1 MFTEKKFDF
10 LIIGSG
16 LAGLYAANCASKFG
30 NVVLVTKTKLNVSNS
45 YYAQG
50 GIAAVTNSDDSPHLH
65 MKDTFEAGRG
75 LCDFSPVNILVN
87 EGPERIKDL
96 IEMGMQFDT
105 LEGELSRGLE
115 GGHLRRR
122 VLHAGGDSTGK
133 ELIKFLTQK
142 TLDNKNIE
150 VLENQ
155 MVYKLLC
162 QNKQCFGALTYNSS
176 DNTNLKIEAKN
187 TFLAMGGASAIYQRT
202 TNPDTTV
209 GDGIALAYAEGV
221 EVADMEFIQFH
232 PSAFYSEDGNTFL
245 ISEAVRGE
253 GAHLYNKQGERFM
266 LNKHEL
272 ADLAPRD
279 IVARSIFEQMQDN
292 NDDFVYLSLDHLDS
306 NLIQKR
312 FPTLYKKCA
321 DLGVDMCK
329 KVPIAPAA
337 HYMVGGIKT
346 GLNGET
352 NISNLYCFGELAS
365 SGVMGANRLA
375 SNSLLE
381 CLVFGKRAI
390 SHAIHKTNDS
400 IFPEFKTTELHQ
412 NLKLENEFLNQV
424 NKIARLMN
432 NKLGIVRCETDI
444 CNLISTLES
453 IKNNFPFEDNEYY
466 STRMLNL
473 LQVCNL
479 MAKGALQREES
490 RGGHIRSDF
499 EQENEAF
506 WAHSIQTKDK
516 DLRFV
521 LIEKEQ

>member
-1 MFTEKKFDF
+1 MFTKKDFDF

-16 LAGLYAANCASKFG
+16 LAGLYAANYAAGFG
-30 NVVLVTKTKLNVSNS
+30 RVVLVTKADLSVSNS

-50 GIAAVTNSDDSPHLH
+50 GIAAVTNSDDSPDLHL
-65 MKDTFEAGRG
+65 KDTFEAGRG

-96 IEMGMQFDT
+96 IDMGMQFDT

-122 VLHAGGDSTGK
+122 VIHAGGDSTGK
-133 ELIKFLTQK
+133 ELIKFLTEK
-142 TLDNKNIE
+142 ILSNPNIE

-162 QNKQCFGALTYNSS
+162 QDKQCFGALTYKPS
-176 DNTNLKIEAKN
+176 DKTNLKITAKH

-202 TNPDTTV
+202 TNPYTTV

-232 PSAFYSEDGNTFL
+232 PSAFYSEDGYTFL

-253 GAHLYNKQGERFM
+253 GAHLYNRKGERFM
-266 LNKHEL
+266 LDKHEL
-272 ADLAPRD
+272 AELAPRD
-279 IVARSIFEQMQDN
+279 VVARSIFEQMKN
-292 NDDFVYLSLDHLDS
+292 NKDEFVYLSLSHLKAEK
-306 NLIQKR
+306 IKKR

-321 DLGVDMCK
+321 DLGVDMCDQ
-329 KVPIAPAA
+329 VPIAPAA

-352 NISNLYCFGELAS
+352 KIANLYSFGELAS

-390 SHAIHKTNDS
+390 THATKQSTKHNA
-400 IFPEFKTTELHQ
+400 PLFKHDELHC
-412 NLKLENEFLNQV
+412 NETLKNQFLNQV
-424 NKIARLMN
+424 NTIANAMN
-432 NKLGIVRCETDI
+432 TNLGIVRNEA
-444 CNLISTLES
+444 S
-453 IKNNFPFEDNEYY
+453 IKELIDLLTTLKSDFPFEENEYY
-466 STRMLNL
+466 STRMQNL
-473 LQVCNL
+473 IQVCQL
-479 MAKGALQREES
+479 MSQAALERKES

-499 EQENEAF
+499 EKENKAYI
-506 WAHSIQTKDK
+506 AHSIQTQNK
-516 DLRFV
+516 DLFFV
-521 LIEKEQ
+521 PIENK